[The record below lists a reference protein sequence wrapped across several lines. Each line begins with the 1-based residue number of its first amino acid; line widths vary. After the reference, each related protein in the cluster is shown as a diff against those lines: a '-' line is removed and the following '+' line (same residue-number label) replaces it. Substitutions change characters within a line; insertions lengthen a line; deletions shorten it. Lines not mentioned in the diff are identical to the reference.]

1 MQIYFDESGDFNT
14 ARNTPHKFAFVVG
27 IILPDRALQRLKV
40 DFDWFV
46 GQLSSNEFR
55 QGEPKGALLSLTH
68 RQVLLEILKAHS
80 DVMLIPLSVNL
91 GFNDPSFFATAPARI
106 RSLIE
111 NNLKTESSSMTIR
124 ERAALAKR
132 FGRLSAPVMARL
144 VSYGIAVLKA
154 IESIACRYYC
164 DQFRSDYDPI
174 TLIFDRTGRARN
186 REELLLEDS
195 LFGWIANWSL
205 TVPLRIPTSLNESHP
220 LLAKYGERKSEQWTF
235 DLNKM
240 LKGKILFQDSKT
252 QWLIQLAD
260 FAANTWAQTIGD
272 YEGKNGFRE
281 LFLELYRKSA
291 LPDATPLGVVA
302 PTDKTEVVSAPEYLE
317 VFARMAHGVRKILP
331 CE

>member
-1 MQIYFDESGDFNT
+1 MTVSGVSKAVSAQASGTIFLKANGLLNKVVVVRSMKMWLRMRRVHPQLPRGLYHEEHLLLKWWPGSEATDKHMQIYFDESGDFNT
-14 ARNTPHKFAFVVG
+14 ARNAAYKFAFVVG
-27 IILPDRALQRLKV
+27 IILPDRALQGLKA

-154 IESIACRYYC
+154 IESIACR
-164 DQFRSDYDPI
+164 
-174 TLIFDRTGRARN
+174 
-186 REELLLEDS
+186 
-195 LFGWIANWSL
+195 W
-205 TVPLRIPTSLNESHP
+205 
-220 LLAKYGERKSEQWTF
+220 
-235 DLNKM
+235 
-240 LKGKILFQDSKT
+240 
-252 QWLIQLAD
+252 
-260 FAANTWAQTIGD
+260 
-272 YEGKNGFRE
+272 GFR
-281 LFLELYRKSA
+281 
-291 LPDATPLGVVA
+291 
-302 PTDKTEVVSAPEYLE
+302 
-317 VFARMAHGVRKILP
+317 
-331 CE
+331 

>member
-1 MQIYFDESGDFNT
+1 M
-14 ARNTPHKFAFVVG
+14 G
-27 IILPDRALQRLKV
+27 IILPDRALQRLKA

-91 GFNDPSFFATAPARI
+91 GI
-106 RSLIE
+106 RSMIE
-111 NNLKTESSSMTIR
+111 NNRKTESSSMTIR

-132 FGRLSAPVMARL
+132 FGRLSAPVMACL

-195 LFGWIANWSL
+195 LFGWIANLSR
-205 TVPLRIPTSLNESHP
+205 TVPLRIPTSLNQSHP
-220 LLAKYGERKSEQWTF
+220 LLAKYGERNPSSGRST
-235 DLNKM
+235 
-240 LKGKILFQDSKT
+240 
-252 QWLIQLAD
+252 
-260 FAANTWAQTIGD
+260 
-272 YEGKNGFRE
+272 
-281 LFLELYRKSA
+281 
-291 LPDATPLGVVA
+291 
-302 PTDKTEVVSAPEYLE
+302 
-317 VFARMAHGVRKILP
+317 
-331 CE
+331 